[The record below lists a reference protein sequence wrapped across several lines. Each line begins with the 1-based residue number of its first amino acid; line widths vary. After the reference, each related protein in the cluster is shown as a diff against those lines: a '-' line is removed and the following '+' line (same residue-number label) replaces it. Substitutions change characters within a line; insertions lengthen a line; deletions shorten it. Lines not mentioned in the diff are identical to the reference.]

1 MDFFKQYIL
10 QALSLASNNLR
21 LSPDRVETVAY
32 LKDYLGSCDDI
43 EKEIAMMKTKTE
55 LSKFAIKLSDAYR
68 FISGSNVD
76 FLKLTDIFKEHSNN
90 LIVELSNV
98 LDMVTTEKLKEILA
112 PIITEEEIAIDLGDI
127 EATKNIPTSGIYD
140 DTGMDDSETDEIDTL
155 KQELILE
162 DVVEQNKFDFADFE
176 EEILKPVSKL
186 EKMLKDLETGNV
198 SEEDLKNFSS
208 LMKKHA
214 KLSEDIGF
222 NILAEMHT
230 VFYTALEKIYN
241 KEVRVDK
248 KIIESMRACLI
259 VIVAI
264 VRSKDVD
271 ITTYINRA
279 EKLGKYLE
287 SLNKV
292 K

>member
-1 MDFFKQYIL
+1 MNFFKQYIL
-10 QALSLASNNLR
+10 QALSLATNNLR

-32 LKDYLGSCDDI
+32 LKDYLNNSEDI

-55 LSKFAIKLSDAYR
+55 LSKFAIKLGEAYK
-68 FISGSNVD
+68 FVSGSNVD
-76 FLKLTDIFKEHSNN
+76 FLKLTDVFKEHSNN

-112 PIITEEEIAIDLGDI
+112 PVINEEELAIDLGDI
-127 EATKNIPTSGIYD
+127 ESTKNIPTQLYEETSND
-140 DTGMDDSETDEIDTL
+140 KKESEEIDSL
-155 KQELILE
+155 KEELILE
-162 DVVEQNKFDFADFE
+162 EVTEHDKFDFADFE
-176 EEILKPVSKL
+176 EKILKPVSKL
-186 EKMLKDLETGNV
+186 EKMLKELEADNV
-198 SEEDLKNFSS
+198 PDEDLKKFIS
-208 LMKKHA
+208 LIKKHA
-214 KLSEDIGF
+214 EISEEIGF

-230 VFYTALEKIYN
+230 VLYTALMKVQN
-241 KEVRVDK
+241 KEVMVDK
-248 KIIESMRACLI
+248 KLVESMRACLI

-271 ITTYINRA
+271 ITNYINRA

-287 SLNKV
+287 SLSKE

>member
-1 MDFFKQYIL
+1 MNFFKQYIL
-10 QALSLASNNLR
+10 QALSLATNNLR

-32 LKDYLGSCDDI
+32 LKDYLNNSEDI

-55 LSKFAIKLSDAYR
+55 LSKFAIKLGEAYK
-68 FISGSNVD
+68 FVSGSNVD
-76 FLKLTDIFKEHSNN
+76 FLKLTDVFKEHSNN

-112 PIITEEEIAIDLGDI
+112 PVINEVELAIDLGDI
-127 EATKNIPTSGIYD
+127 ESTKNIPTQLYEETSND
-140 DTGMDDSETDEIDTL
+140 KKESEEIDSL
-155 KQELILE
+155 KEELILE
-162 DVVEQNKFDFADFE
+162 EVTEHDKFDFADFE
-176 EEILKPVSKL
+176 EKILKPVSKL
-186 EKMLKDLETGNV
+186 EKMLKELEADNV
-198 SEEDLKNFSS
+198 PDEDLKKFIS
-208 LMKKHA
+208 LIKKHA
-214 KLSEDIGF
+214 EISEEIGF

-230 VFYTALEKIYN
+230 VLYTALMKVQN
-241 KEVRVDK
+241 KEVMVDK
-248 KIIESMRACLI
+248 KLVESMRACLI

-271 ITTYINRA
+271 ITNYINRA

-287 SLNKV
+287 SLSKE

>member
-1 MDFFKQYIL
+1 MNFFKQYIL

-32 LKDYLGSCDDI
+32 LKDYLGNSEDI

-55 LSKFAIKLSDAYR
+55 LSKFAIKLSDAYK
-68 FISGSNVD
+68 FVSGGNVD
-76 FLKLTDIFKEHSNN
+76 FLKLTDTFKEHSNN
-90 LIVELSNV
+90 LIVELSNL
-98 LDMVTTEKLKEILA
+98 LDVVTTEKLKEILA
-112 PIITEEEIAIDLGDI
+112 PVITEEEIAIDLGDI
-127 EATKNIPTSGIYD
+127 ESTKNIPTHLYEETNND
-140 DTGMDDSETDEIDTL
+140 ERESEEIDTL
-155 KQELILE
+155 KEELILE
-162 DVVEQNKFDFADFE
+162 EVVEHDKFDFADFE
-176 EEILKPVSKL
+176 EKILKPVSKL
-186 EKMLKDLETGNV
+186 EKMLKELETDNV
-198 SEEDLKNFSS
+198 SYEEIKKIIS
-208 LMKKHA
+208 LIKKHA
-214 KLSEDIGF
+214 KLSEEIGF

-230 VFYTALEKIYN
+230 VFYTALTKVQSKDVI
-241 KEVRVDK
+241 VDK
-248 KIIESMRACLI
+248 KFVESMRACLI

-287 SLNKV
+287 SLSKE